1 MAEDFLNR
9 LTSNIRDVK
18 DFPKPGIIFK
28 DLTPV
33 LQQPALFRDL
43 IAHLAAPW
51 KTDGITKIAAV
62 ESRGF
67 IFGAPLALELNAGL
81 CLVRKAGKLPH
92 DSHRAS
98 YKLEYGEATVELHKD
113 AVKPGDKVLIVDDLL
128 ATGGTAQAATKLV
141 TICGGQVAGYSFV
154 IELAFLKGAVNL
166 APTRIE
172 SLLRL

>member
-1 MAEDFLNR
+1 MAEDFLPR
-9 LTSNIRDVK
+9 LTANIRDVK

-28 DLTPV
+28 DITPV

-43 IAHLAAPW
+43 ISHLAAPW
-51 KTDGITKIAAV
+51 KTDGITKVAAV

-128 ATGGTAQAATKLV
+128 ATGGTAAAATKLV
-141 TICGGQVAGYSFV
+141 NVCGGQVAGYSFV

>member
-1 MAEDFLNR
+1 MAEDFLQR
-9 LTSNIRDVK
+9 LSSTIRDVK
-18 DFPKPGIIFK
+18 DFPKPGIVFK
-28 DLTPV
+28 DITPV
-33 LQQPALFRDL
+33 LQQPALFKDL

-51 KTDGITKIAAV
+51 RTDGITKIAAV

-92 DSHRAS
+92 EAHRAS
-98 YKLEYGEATVELHKD
+98 YALEYGEATVELHKD

-128 ATGGTAQAATKLV
+128 ATGGTAQAAAKLV
-141 TICGGQVAGYSFV
+141 SVCGGVVIGYSFV
-154 IELAFLKGAVNL
+154 IELAFLKGDGKL